1 MKPLYFLFFIPL
13 LLIQCSKGAK
23 EYNYETMFPG
33 KPGVPASV
41 MKEHKMLLT
50 QISELSLRQDS
61 TGMIAMKLREIMEH
75 HFKEEEDF
83 VLPVLGILP
92 SLADGKMPEHAEEI
106 IGLTQKIKEQLP
118 HLSAEHQ
125 MIRAHL
131 EELRLAADR
140 EGHPGVKEF
149 LEAIHEHAGIEE
161 EILFPAA
168 IVIGD
173 FLKLGME
180 KI

>member
-1 MKPLYFLFFIPL
+1 MRPLFYLVL
-13 LLIQCSKGAK
+13 LHLIFVQCSKGAK
-23 EYNYETMFPG
+23 EYNYETIFPG
-33 KPGVPASV
+33 KPAVPASI
-41 MKEHKMLLT
+41 MREHKMLLS
-50 QISELSLRQDS
+50 QIAELSLWKDS
-61 TGMIAMKLREIMEH
+61 TGVIAGKIREIMEH

-92 SLADGKMPEHAEEI
+92 SLAAGNMPDHAEKL

-131 EELRLAADR
+131 DELRLAAERD
-140 EGHPGVKEF
+140 GHTGITEF

-173 FLKLGME
+173 FLQLRME